1 MYLLRRRFLGSLGVV
16 VVVVV
21 VVTVVTVTMS
31 VRANL
36 KLIFKKLP
44 AGRGSRV
51 GAMMFYQIKRL

>member
-1 MYLLRRRFLGSLGVV
+1 MRVV

-21 VVTVVTVTMS
+21 VVTVVTSVSVS

-36 KLIFKKLP
+36 KLIFKELP

-51 GAMMFYQIKRL
+51 GAVIFY